1 MNKQD
6 KKDIMNLIKYK
17 KMLGGRR
24 MNEISLREGLTL
36 LKEAYCE
43 DLYKLFAEEDI
54 DEIVAEAEELKAEK
68 ENNNE

>member
-6 KKDIMNLIKYK
+6 KKEIMNLIKYK

-24 MNEISLREGLTL
+24 MKEISLREGLTL
-36 LKEAYCE
+36 LKDAYCE

-54 DEIVAEAEELKAEK
+54 DEIVAETEELKINMEV
-68 ENNNE
+68 EE

>member
-1 MNKQD
+1 
-6 KKDIMNLIKYK
+6 
-17 KMLGGRR
+17 

-43 DLYKLFAEEDI
+43 DLYELFAEEEDI
-54 DEIVAEAEELKAEK
+54 DKIVAEAEELKAEK

>member
-1 MNKQD
+1 
-6 KKDIMNLIKYK
+6 
-17 KMLGGRR
+17 

-54 DEIVAEAEELKAEK
+54 DKIVAEAEELKINMEV
-68 ENNNE
+68 EE